1 MKEVGS
7 DLRPRLTWRDRLVD
21 LYGAGE
27 AASLAPRVEAMLG
40 ARRAPAMDE
49 PLWDE
54 HDVWLITYPDQFQRR
69 GEPPLLTLR
78 RFYLDHLAAS
88 CNGMHVLPFFP
99 SSSDAGFSITDYS
112 AVATELGTW
121 EDVERLA
128 ASTRLMVDA
137 VINHASVEGEW
148 FSRWGK
154 GDEEFAGFF
163 RVADPAADLTA
174 VVRARE
180 HPILTPVTT
189 SRGEEWIWTTFSV
202 DQADLDYRNPEV
214 LLRILEVILRYVDRG
229 ARMIRLDA
237 VGFLWKEEGSP
248 SIHLPQT
255 HRTLQFLRAC
265 LDQAHPGTLRL
276 TETNVPHRENMSYL
290 GSIVPEAHAVYQF
303 PLPPLTLHAFTT
315 GDASKLA
322 EFLDRLDDTAP
333 QTTVVNFL
341 GSHDGVGLRPA
352 EDILSPAEV
361 DRLVRLAEDS
371 GGRVSMR
378 ADADGDTTPY
388 ELNATWF
395 DLIRGPTDGDDALQR
410 HLSSHAI
417 IFAIGGI
424 PAIYVHSFFATPN
437 DGAAAEGPGGA
448 RTINRPKETDTDHL
462 ETELENSS
470 AMARMALEGM
480 AELASLRRSSP
491 AFHPDAAQ
499 SISTPVPSVLAVR
512 RRADDGSTAT
522 VLVNVAR
529 DPVELPW
536 SSRARVVGRRVK
548 ATDETIWLGP
558 WGYAFAM
565 S

>member
-1 MKEVGS
+1 MQ
-7 DLRPRLTWRDRLVD
+7 PRLTWQDRLVD
-21 LYGAGE
+21 LYGAVE
-27 AASLAPRVEAMLG
+27 AASLTPRVEAMLRDPG
-40 ARRAPAMDE
+40 AAAMDE

-69 GEPPLLTLR
+69 GEPPLVTLR

-112 AVATELGTW
+112 AVASELGTW
-121 EDVERLA
+121 EDIERLA

-148 FSRWGK
+148 FRRWGR

-180 HPILTPVTT
+180 HPLLTPVTT
-189 SRGEEWIWTTFSV
+189 SRGEEWIWTTFSA
-202 DQADLDYRNPEV
+202 DQADLDYHNPEV
-214 LLRILEVILRYVDRG
+214 LLRILDVILGYVERG
-229 ARMIRLDA
+229 AGVIRLDA
-237 VGFLWKEEGSP
+237 VGFLWKEDGSP

-255 HRTLQFLRAC
+255 HRIVQFLRAC
-265 LDQAHPGTLRL
+265 LDQAQPGTLLL
-276 TETNVPHRENMSYL
+276 TETNVPHQENMSYL
-290 GSIVPEAHAVYQF
+290 GTTVPEAHAVYQF

-315 GDASKLA
+315 GDATKVA
-322 EFLDRLDDTAP
+322 DFLDRLGDTAP

-352 EDILSPAEV
+352 EDILSPV
-361 DRLVRLAEDS
+361 DIDRLVRLVEDS

-378 ADADGDTTPY
+378 TDADGETTPY

-395 DLIRGPTDGDDALQR
+395 DLIRGPTHGDDGLQR
-410 HLSSHAI
+410 HLASHAI
-417 IFAIGGI
+417 IFAIAGI
-424 PAIYVHSFFATPN
+424 PAIYVHSFLATPN

-448 RTINRPKETDTDHL
+448 RAINRPKETDTDRL
-462 ETELENSS
+462 DTELEDSS
-470 AMARMALEGM
+470 TMASMALDGM
-480 AELASLRRSSP
+480 AELASLRHSSP
-491 AFHPDAAQ
+491 AFHPDATQ
-499 SISTPVPSVLAVR
+499 SISTPVPNVLAVH

-522 VLVNVAR
+522 ALVNVAG

-536 SSRARVVGRRVK
+536 SSRARVAGRRAK
-548 ATDETIWLGP
+548 ATGDTIWLGP
-558 WGYAFAM
+558 WGYAFAV